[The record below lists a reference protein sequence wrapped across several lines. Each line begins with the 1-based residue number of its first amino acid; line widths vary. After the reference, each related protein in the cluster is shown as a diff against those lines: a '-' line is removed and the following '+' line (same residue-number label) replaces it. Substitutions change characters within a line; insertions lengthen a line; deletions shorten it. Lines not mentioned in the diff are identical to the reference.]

1 MLSVGLPCAGP
12 DGASPGHNTF
22 DGGKAMI
29 RGTLV
34 MAGIVLGAS
43 GLIAARHDVKHEA
56 KHEAVRTLAVR
67 DITEKLDGKKAKATM
82 VEVTLRPGESSA
94 PHRHPGPVFGYVL
107 EGEYEW
113 AIDDNPARTLQV
125 GDTFYEP
132 TRCLHRV
139 SRNPSKKGKTR
150 ILAVVLHPADVKD
163 IVIPEKDQKSD

>member
-1 MLSVGLPCAGP
+1 M
-12 DGASPGHNTF
+12 T
-22 DGGKAMI
+22 

-34 MAGIVLGAS
+34 VAAGIVLGAG
-43 GLIAARHDVKHEA
+43 GLIAARHDE

-67 DITEKLDGKKAKATM
+67 DLAEKLDGKQTKATT
-82 VEVTLRPGESSA
+82 VEVTLGPGESGA
-94 PHRHPGPVFGYVL
+94 PHRHPGPAFGYVL

-113 AIDDNPARTLQV
+113 AIDDNPAKILKV

-139 SRNPSKKGKTR
+139 SRNPSRTGKTR

-163 IVIPEKDQKSD
+163 IVIPEKDKKEE